1 VTAIAF
7 VIAGAVS
14 FYLGLRG
21 LDVERRRWTDHLTTW
36 APARSASG

>member
-1 VTAIAF
+1 

-14 FYLGLRG
+14 FYLGRD
-21 LDVERRRWTDHLTTW
+21 LDVERRRRTDHLTTW